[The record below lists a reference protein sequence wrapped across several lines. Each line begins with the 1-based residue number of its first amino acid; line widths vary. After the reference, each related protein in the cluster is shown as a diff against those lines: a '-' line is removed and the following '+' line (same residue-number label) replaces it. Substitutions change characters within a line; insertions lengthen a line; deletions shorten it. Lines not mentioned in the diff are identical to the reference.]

1 MPSVNDEDRKIVLS
15 LEKEI
20 ETPDWSSLPGWDGY
34 SVPAG
39 TDTSRAPTVR
49 VPVALTID
57 SDGDSSQT
65 PSEWILFMFSD
76 EDENWFMLTYEEA
89 AQVRNRLNILLENYD
104 KL

>member
-1 MPSVNDEDRKIVLS
+1 MTSVDDEHRVTVLS
-15 LEKEI
+15 LEATVEV
-20 ETPDWSSLPGWDGY
+20 PDWSGLPGWNGY

-39 TDTSRAPTVR
+39 TDTSRAPTTR

-65 PSEWILFMFSD
+65 PSDWILFMFSN
-76 EDENWFMLTYEEA
+76 EDENWFMLTYEEV